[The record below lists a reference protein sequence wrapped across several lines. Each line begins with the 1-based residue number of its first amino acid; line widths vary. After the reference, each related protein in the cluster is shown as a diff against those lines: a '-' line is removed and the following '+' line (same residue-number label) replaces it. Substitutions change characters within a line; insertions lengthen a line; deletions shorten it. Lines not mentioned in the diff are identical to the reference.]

1 VVPRIDHGQVVDV
14 APALFSSATVVHVTT
29 CSRLNLALSVVLG
42 MLVAAAPAA
51 AQRESEAASAEA
63 RAFFAIEEERW
74 CDATAAFL
82 EADSIAPSVDL
93 VLNAAQAAKR
103 ANDRRQALTLFKD
116 VKTRSPKS
124 KSGKTAA
131 KAITALEKEI
141 GDSGEGAPCIS
152 LTPPPPPPPPPPPT
166 EPPPSNEPTEPVVEV
181 RPLNVPA
188 IATTGAGSVLL
199 VAGVGAAVVGLQ
211 PFFAHAAAAEQ
222 IRAAETAGE
231 PAASVVAQQKTQ
243 NDARIAWSTW
253 AQPTAIAGAV
263 AAGVGVAVVVGG
275 VVWLV
280 GGGP

>member
-1 VVPRIDHGQVVDV
+1 M
-14 APALFSSATVVHVTT
+14 HVTT
-29 CSRLNLALSVVLG
+29 CVRLNLALSVVLG

-63 RAFFAIEEERW
+63 RAFFAIEEQRW

-124 KSGKTAA
+124 KSGKAAA

-141 GDSGEGAPCIS
+141 GQSGEGTPCIS
-152 LTPPPPPPPPPPPT
+152 LTPPLPPPPPPPPPPT
-166 EPPPSNEPTEPVVEV
+166 EPPPSNEPAAEPVVEV
-181 RPLNVPA
+181 RPLNVAA
-188 IATTGAGSVLL
+188 IATTSAGAVLL

-211 PFFAHAAAAEQ
+211 PFFAHAGAAEQ
-222 IRAAETAGE
+222 IRAAETASK
-231 PAASVVAQQKTQ
+231 PASSVVALQQTQ

>member
-1 VVPRIDHGQVVDV
+1 MWP
-14 APALFSSATVVHVTT
+14 SSATVGRVSCRSSLIVVV
-29 CSRLNLALSVVLG
+29 CLALGVLVV
-42 MLVAAAPAA
+42 AAPAA

-93 VLNAAQAAKR
+93 VLNAAQAARR

-131 KAITALEKEI
+131 KAITALEKEV
-141 GDSGEGAPCIS
+141 GASGEGTPCIT
-152 LTPPPPPPPPPPPT
+152 LTPPPPPPPQPT
-166 EPPPSNEPTEPVVEV
+166 PEPAQPEPEPEPVPG
-181 RPLNVPA
+181 PLP
-188 IATTGAGSVLL
+188 IAVIGTT
-199 VAGVGAAVVGLQ
+199 GVGAALLLAGAAAGVVGLQ
-211 PFFAHAAAAEQ
+211 PFFAHADAAAQ
-222 IRAAETAGE
+222 IRAAEAAGE
-231 PAASVVAQQKTQ
+231 SAKSVVALQQTQ
-243 NDARIAWSTW
+243 NDARLAWSSW

-263 AAGVGVAVVVGG
+263 VAGVGVVVVVGG
-275 VVWLV
+275 VMWLV

>member
-1 VVPRIDHGQVVDV
+1 
-14 APALFSSATVVHVTT
+14 
-29 CSRLNLALSVVLG
+29 VLG
-42 MLVAAAPAA
+42 VLVAAPPAA

-124 KSGKTAA
+124 KSGKAAA

-141 GDSGEGAPCIS
+141 GASGEGTPCIS
-152 LTPPPPPPPPPPPT
+152 LVAPPPPPPPPPP
-166 EPPPSNEPTEPVVEV
+166 EPTPEAAPEPVVEA
-181 RPLNVPA
+181 RPLPVAA
-188 IATTGAGSVLL
+188 IGTT
-199 VAGVGAAVVGLQ
+199 GVGAALLLAGTAASIVGFQ
-211 PFFAHAAAAEQ
+211 PFFAHADAAAQ
-222 IRAAETAGE
+222 IRAAEVAGD
-231 PAASVVAQQKTQ
+231 AAKSVVALQQAQ
-243 NDARIAWSTW
+243 NDARIAWSSW

-263 AAGVGVAVVVGG
+263 VAGVGVVVVVGG
-275 VVWLV
+275 VMWLV
-280 GGGP
+280 GGDP